1 MIPAHLLGEQPFRR
15 IGLFMFALFGVF
27 SGQIRS
33 AGLGVQGVDQ
43 LIQFVRNRR
52 VHVARCVPRLSLNA
66 QPSTLNQS
74 GGLFSVAPVL
84 RPLAVPE
91 MPTQRRVNIC
101 QRR

>member
-1 MIPAHLLGEQPFRR
+1 
-15 IGLFMFALFGVF
+15 
-27 SGQIRS
+27 
-33 AGLGVQGVDQ
+33 
-43 LIQFVRNRR
+43 
-52 VHVARCVPRLSLNA
+52 VPRLSLNA